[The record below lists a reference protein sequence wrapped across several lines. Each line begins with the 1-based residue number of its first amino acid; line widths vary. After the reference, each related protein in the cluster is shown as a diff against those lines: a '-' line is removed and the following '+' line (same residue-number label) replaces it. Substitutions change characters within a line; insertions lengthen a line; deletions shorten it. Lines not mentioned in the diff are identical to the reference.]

1 MKLIATTDELNAA
14 VNRVSGGD
22 FVTVDTEFMRES
34 TYWPKLCLLQF
45 AGADEDGGYLV
56 DPLAPGLDLAPFVA
70 LLDRGDIVKVF
81 HAARQDVEIFF
92 HLSGRTPRA
101 LFDTQVAGMVC
112 GLGESISYE
121 NLVRETTGHAI
132 DKSSRFT
139 DWSRRPLSEKQLVYA
154 LGDVT
159 HLRDAYRAL
168 AEKIVS
174 GGRESWIAEEMAVLT
189 DPATYATSPDEAW
202 RRLKVRSGSRKFL
215 AVLKTLA
222 AWRERE
228 AQTRDVP
235 RQRILKDDAV
245 LDVASNAP
253 RSVAELDGLRSI
265 PRGFAQSRNGA
276 AILEAIAEGIALP
289 ADQVPQIERGE
300 RLPEVD
306 ASLVDALKLLL
317 KLKADAAEVAP
328 RLIAN
333 ATDVER
339 IAAYAT
345 PDVPAMH
352 GWRRDVFGEAALELK
367 AGRLALKIEDGKLKA
382 EPVAAQALA

>member
-1 MKLIATTDELNAA
+1 MKLITTTDELKAA
-14 VNRVSGGD
+14 VDRVSQGK

-45 AGADEDGGYLV
+45 AGSDEEGGHLV
-56 DPLAPGLDLAPFVA
+56 DPLAPGLDLGPFIA
-70 LLDRGDIVKVF
+70 LLDRPDIVKVF
-81 HAARQDVEIFF
+81 HAARQDIEIFF
-92 HLSGRTPRA
+92 HLSGRTPKN

-121 NLVRETTGHAI
+121 NLIRETTGHAV

-159 HLRDAYRAL
+159 HLREAYRAL
-168 AEKIVS
+168 ADKIAK
-174 GGRESWIAEEMAVLT
+174 GGREGWIAEEMAILT
-189 DPATYATSPDEAW
+189 DPATYGTAPDEAW
-202 RRLKVRSGSRKFL
+202 RRLKVRSGSKKFL

-235 RQRILKDDAV
+235 RQRILKDDAL

-253 RSVAELDGLRSI
+253 KTVAELDGLRSI
-265 PRGFAQSRNGA
+265 PRGFAQSRSGA
-276 AILEAIAEGIALP
+276 AILEAIAAGLALP
-289 ADQVPQIERGE
+289 ADAIPQIERSE

-306 ASLVDALKLLL
+306 PSLVDALKLLL
-317 KLKADAAEVAP
+317 KLKADEADVAP

-333 ATDVER
+333 ASDMER
-339 IAAYAT
+339 IAAYGD
-345 PDVPAMH
+345 PDVVAMQ
-352 GWRRDVFGEAALELK
+352 GWRRDVFGAAALEMK
-367 AGRLALKIEDGKLKA
+367 AGRLALKIENGKLKA
-382 EPVAAQALA
+382 EPVAR

>member
-1 MKLIATTDELNAA
+1 MKLITTTDELKAA
-14 VNRVSGGD
+14 VDRVSNGD

-45 AGADEDGGYLV
+45 AGPDEDGGHLV
-56 DPLAPGLDLAPFVA
+56 DPLAPGLDLAPFIA

-112 GLGESISYE
+112 GLGDSISYE
-121 NLVRETTGHAI
+121 NLIRETTGHAI

-168 AEKIVS
+168 AEKIVA
-174 GGRESWIAEEMAVLT
+174 GGRESWIAEEMAILT
-189 DPATYATSPDEAW
+189 DPATYGTAPEDAW
-202 RRLKVRSGSRKFL
+202 RRLKIRSGSRKFL
-215 AVLKTLA
+215 AVLKTMA

-235 RQRILKDDAV
+235 RQRVLKDDAL
-245 LDVASNAP
+245 LDVVGNAP
-253 RSVAELDGLRSI
+253 KTVAELDGLRSI
-265 PRGFAQSRNGA
+265 PRGFAQSRSGA
-276 AILEAIAEGIALP
+276 AILEAVAEGLALP
-289 ADQVPQIERGE
+289 ADEVPQIERGE
-300 RLPEVD
+300 RMPEVD

-317 KLKADAAEVAP
+317 KLKADDADVAP

-333 ATDVER
+333 ATDIER
-339 IAAYAT
+339 IAAL
-345 PDVPAMH
+345 PEPNVPAMQ
-352 GWRRDVFGEAALELK
+352 GWRRDVFGEAALAMK
-367 AGRLALKIEDGKLKA
+367 AGKLALKIEDGKLKA
-382 EPVAAQALA
+382 EPV

>member
-1 MKLIATTDELNAA
+1 MELIATTEALKAA
-14 VNRVSGGD
+14 VAAVSKGA

-45 AGADEDGGYLV
+45 AGSDEEGGHLV
-56 DPLAPGLDLAPFVA
+56 DPLAPGLDMGPFIE
-70 LLDRGDIVKVF
+70 LLDRPDIVKVF
-81 HAARQDVEIFF
+81 HAARQDIEIFF
-92 HLSGRTPRA
+92 HLSGRTPKN

-121 NLVRETTGHAI
+121 NLIRETTGHAV

-159 HLRDAYRAL
+159 HLRDAYRWLQA
-168 AEKIVS
+168 KIS
-174 GGRESWIAEEMAVLT
+174 KGGREGWIGEEMAILT
-189 DPATYATSPDEAW
+189 DPATYGTAPEDSW
-202 RRLKVRSGSRKFL
+202 KRLKVRSGSKKFL
-215 AVLKTLA
+215 GVLKTLA

-235 RQRILKDDAV
+235 RQRILKDDAL

-253 RSVAELDGLRSI
+253 KTLAELDGLRSI
-265 PRGFAQSRNGA
+265 PRGFAQSRSGQP
-276 AILEAIAEGIALP
+276 ILDAIAAGVALP
-289 ADQVPQIERGE
+289 AEQVPQLERSD

-306 ASLVDALKLLL
+306 PSLVDALKLLL
-317 KLKADAAEVAP
+317 KLKADEADVAP

-333 ATDVER
+333 ASDMDK
-339 IAAYAT
+339 IAAYSA
-345 PDVPAMH
+345 PDVPAMQ
-352 GWRRDVFGEAALELK
+352 GWRREVFGEAALEMK
-367 AGRLALKIEDGKLKA
+367 AGKLALKIEGGKLKA
-382 EPVAAQALA
+382 ERS

>member
-1 MKLIATTDELNAA
+1 MNLISTTADLADA
-14 VNRVSGGD
+14 CARLASHP

-45 AGADEDGGYLV
+45 AGSDEDGGHLV
-56 DPLAPGLDLAPFVA
+56 DPLAPGLDLAPFIA
-70 LLDRGDIVKVF
+70 LLDRPDIVKVF
-81 HAARQDVEIFF
+81 HAARQDIEIFF
-92 HLSGRTPRA
+92 NLSGRTPRN

-121 NLVRETTGHAI
+121 NLIRETTGHAV

-159 HLRDAYRAL
+159 HLRDAYRWL
-168 AEKIVS
+168 AAKI
-174 GGRESWIAEEMAVLT
+174 GARGRADWIAEEMAVLT
-189 DPATYATSPDEAW
+189 DPATYGVAPDEAW
-202 RRLKVRSGSRKFL
+202 RRLKVRSGSKKFL

-235 RQRILKDDAV
+235 RQRILKDDAL

-253 RSVAELDGLRSI
+253 RTVAELDGLRSM
-265 PRGFAQSRNGA
+265 PRGFAQSRSGA
-276 AILEAIAEGIALP
+276 AIIEAVNAGLALP
-289 ADQVPQIERGE
+289 AEQTPQLERGE
-300 RLPEVD
+300 RLPETES
-306 ASLVDALKLLL
+306 SLVDALKLLL
-317 KLKADAAEVAP
+317 KLKADEAEVAP

-333 ATDVER
+333 ASDIDR
-339 IAAYAT
+339 IAAFAE
-345 PDVPAMH
+345 PDVAAMQ
-352 GWRRDVFGEAALELK
+352 GWRRDVFGAAAMEMK
-367 AGRLALKIEDGKLKA
+367 AGKLALKIVGGRLKA
-382 EPVAAQALA
+382 ERG

>member
-1 MKLIATTDELNAA
+1 MKLITTTDELKAA
-14 VNRVSGGD
+14 VDRVSGGK

-45 AGADEDGGYLV
+45 AGSEEEGGYLV
-56 DPLAPGLDLAPFVA
+56 DPLAPGLDLAPFIA
-70 LLDRGDIVKVF
+70 LLDRPDLRKVF
-81 HAARQDVEIFF
+81 HAARQDIEIFF
-92 HLSGRTPRA
+92 HLSGRTPRN

-121 NLVRETTGHAI
+121 NLIRETTGHAV

-139 DWSRRPLSEKQLVYA
+139 DWSRRPLSDKQLVYA

-159 HLRDAYRAL
+159 HLRDAYRWL
-168 AEKIVS
+168 AEKIAK
-174 GGRESWIAEEMAVLT
+174 GGREGWIAEEMAILT
-189 DPATYATSPDEAW
+189 DPATYGTDPDDAW
-202 RRLKVRSGSRKFL
+202 RRLKVRSGSKKFL

-235 RQRILKDDAV
+235 RQRILKDDAL

-253 RSVAELDGLRSI
+253 KSVAELDGLRSI
-265 PRGFAQSRNGA
+265 PRGFAQSRSGA
-276 AILEAIAEGIALP
+276 GILEAIAAGLALP
-289 ADQVPQIERGE
+289 ADAVPQLERGE

-317 KLKADAAEVAP
+317 KLKADEADVAP

-333 ATDVER
+333 ASDMER
-339 IAAYAT
+339 IAAYAE
-345 PDVPAMH
+345 PDVSAMQ
-352 GWRRDVFGEAALELK
+352 GWRRDVFGAAALEMK
-367 AGRLALKIEDGKLKA
+367 AGRLALKIENGKLKA
-382 EPVAAQALA
+382 EPVAK